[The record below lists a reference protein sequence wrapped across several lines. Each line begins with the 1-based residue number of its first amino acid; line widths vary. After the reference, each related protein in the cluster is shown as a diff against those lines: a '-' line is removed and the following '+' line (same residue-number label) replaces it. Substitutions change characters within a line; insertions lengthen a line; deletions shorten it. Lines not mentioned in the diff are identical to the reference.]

1 VFKVVNKLAAELL
14 KVHPIAV
21 FLLMLLI
28 TVFGAA
34 FLPHIKFN
42 YNIERFFSSEDG
54 EVLLY
59 EEHKEIFENENNALL
74 IGLKNHEGI
83 FQHDFLSR
91 VDSLSDNLK
100 KVRWI
105 KRVISPTN
113 LKETIKTTLGPIQIP
128 IIHLNDPDK
137 IPSDKKRI
145 YRSKI
150 YTQSFFSQDTSA
162 VSLLIKLDSGLT
174 KAASDSLLT
183 HVKNEVATLQF
194 DDFHLAGRIH
204 TQAYYIKQMQKQM
217 GLFAGLASL
226 LLIASLYLIFRNFF
240 YVLIAAVS
248 VLVAL
253 VWIFG
258 IIAWQEIQI
267 DLMLTMLPALVFI
280 ISISGIIHI
289 ISRFKNEL
297 LQAAT
302 KKAAIQKAFEHTVI
316 PNFLNAFTTAIG
328 FSSLVFIPI
337 QPIQQFGLLVAAG
350 IILSFLVNLLV
361 VPFALMILPSS
372 PNKTVKS
379 EIIHVPTFFE
389 KSLKTSKPV
398 FLVLTLLIITSLYFT
413 STVETK
419 NHFLDDLNPNSTLKK
434 DLDFFDKNFSGIR
447 PFELNIQSKNGQN
460 LLSLPVLLQLDTLER
475 YLATEYKVGF
485 MLSPLTIIKTINK
498 SLKGGNQAYYKLPS
512 TQDELDQ
519 IVSLA
524 NKRRLWNRFTPL
536 VNGDFTMARLSGRT
550 ADEGSLIFR
559 KRNQELN
566 HFLSNHAS
574 LLHASI
580 TGAAHLMDNA
590 NQNIAMNLL
599 SGILLAVL
607 IATLIIGLFTGSLNL
622 AMLSLIPNLLPLLLI
637 SGFMGF
643 TGIPLK
649 VSSALVFTI
658 VYGIAVDDTIHFLN
672 SYHINKKTY
681 NNRQDAIAAT
691 ITAMWKPMMYTS
703 IVLASGFMIFTLSE
717 FPSISL
723 LGYLVSA
730 SMVVAL
736 FADLVILP
744 LLLKSRN
751 KFKSLSGLQQKTY

>member
-1 VFKVVNKLAAELL
+1 VFKVANKLAAELL

-83 FQHDFLSR
+83 FQNDFLSR
-91 VDSLSDNLK
+91 VDSLSDNLM
-100 KVRWI
+100 KVKWI
-105 KRVISPTN
+105 KRVFSPTN

-137 IPSDKKRI
+137 ISSDKKRI
-145 YRSKI
+145 YRTNI
-150 YTQSFFSQDTSA
+150 YSQSFFSQDTTA
-162 VSLLIKLDSGLT
+162 VSLLIKLDSSLT
-174 KAASDSLLT
+174 KAASDSLLI

-217 GLFAGLASL
+217 GLFASLASF

-289 ISRFKNEL
+289 ISRFKTEL
-297 LQAAT
+297 IQAAT

-413 STVETK
+413 STVETQ

-460 LLSLPVLLQLDTLER
+460 LLER
-475 YLATEYKVGF
+475 YLASEYKVGF

-512 TQDELDQ
+512 TQDELDH

-524 NKRRLWNRFTPL
+524 HKRRFWNRFTPL
-536 VNGDFTMARLSGRT
+536 VNDDFTMARLSGRT

-566 HFLSNHAS
+566 HFLSNNAS
-574 LLHASI
+574 LLDVSI

-607 IATLIIGLFTGSLNL
+607 IATLILGLFTGSLKL
-622 AMLSLIPNLLPLLLI
+622 ALLSLIPNLLPLLLI

-744 LLLKSRN
+744 LLLKSGN
-751 KFKSLSGLQQKTY
+751 KVKSLSGLQDKPY

>member
-1 VFKVVNKLAAELL
+1 MFKVINKLADEFL

-21 FLLMLLI
+21 FMLMLLI
-28 TVFGAA
+28 SVFLAA
-34 FLPHIKFN
+34 FLPHLKFN
-42 YNIERFFSSEDG
+42 YNIERFFSSEDT
-54 EVLLY
+54 EVLFY
-59 EEHKEIFENENNALL
+59 EEHKNVFENENNALL
-74 IGLKNHEGI
+74 IGLKNLDGI

-100 KVRWI
+100 NVRCI
-105 KRVISPTN
+105 KRVFSPTN
-113 LKETIKTTLGPIQIP
+113 LKEPIKTPLGTIQIP
-128 IIHLNDPDK
+128 IIHLDDPDK

-145 YRSKI
+145 NRSKI
-150 YTQSFFSQDTSA
+150 YTQSFISQDKTA
-162 VSLLIKLDSGLT
+162 VSLLIKLGGGLT

-183 HVKNEVATLQF
+183 QVKNEVATFQF

-204 TQAYYIKQMQKQM
+204 TQAYYIKQLQRQM

-226 LLIASLYLIFRNFF
+226 LLIVSLYLIFRNFF

-253 VWIFG
+253 IWIFG
-258 IIAWQEIQI
+258 IIALQKIQI

-297 LQAAT
+297 FQAAT

-316 PNFLNAFTTAIG
+316 PNFLNAFTTALG

-350 IILSFLVNLLV
+350 IILSFLVNLLF
-361 VPFALMILPSS
+361 VPFALMALPIS
-372 PNKTVKS
+372 PNITAKS
-379 EIIHVPTFFE
+379 EIIQVPTFFE
-389 KSLKTSKPV
+389 KSLKTSKP
-398 FLVLTLLIITSLYFT
+398 FFIGLTLLIIISLYFT
-413 STVETK
+413 STVETN
-419 NHFLDDLNPNSTLKK
+419 NHFLDDLNPNSSLKR

-447 PFELNIQSKNGQN
+447 PFELNIQSKNRKN
-460 LLSLPVLLQLDTLER
+460 LFYLPILQQLDTLEKH
-475 YLATEYKVGF
+475 LATEYKVGF

-498 SLKGGNQAYYKLPS
+498 SLNGGNQAHYKLPS
-512 TQDELDQ
+512 TQNELDQ
-519 IVSLA
+519 ILSLA

-536 VNGDFTMARLSGRT
+536 VNDDFTMARLSGRT

-574 LLHASI
+574 LLHVSI

-590 NQNIAMNLL
+590 NQNIAKNLL
-599 SGILLAVL
+599 SGILIAVL
-607 IATLIIGLFTGSLNL
+607 VATLIIGLFTGSLKL
-622 AMLSLIPNLLPLLLI
+622 ALLSLIPNLLPLLLI
-637 SGFMGF
+637 SGFMGL

-658 VYGIAVDDTIHFLN
+658 VYGIAVDDTIHFLS
-672 SYHINKKTY
+672 SYYTNKQIF

-691 ITAMWKPMMYTS
+691 ITAMWKPMSYTS

-730 SMVVAL
+730 SMVTAL
-736 FADLVILP
+736 FADLLVLPIL
-744 LLLKSRN
+744 LSSGSKV
-751 KFKSLSGLQQKTY
+751 KSLSGLQDKPY